1 MHKNFFK
8 FDKDFRT
15 YKAHIIEK
23 DIISEEI
30 FNGTSVDELSGLVIS
45 NYQYNDAWAGVQMT
59 RYDDVTEKLDDG
71 LEEILSNMESKTN
84 QGTFYQ
90 LVNVANSEFSAIK
103 SNVKELQT
111 KISEL
116 TNGFITLVSKSVF
129 DEEIEMLSYRLTVDL
144 TEKVNSVI
152 NCSED
157 QADDKER
164 ILFKFERF
172 LILQQDILDSC
183 SVLLNSKVRT
193 DSTSTLGHE
202 FSLYGGAVHPTSN
215 LPNLKDLISSVKPS
229 QIFHRKNVDF
239 HEAVPLK
246 DEKLLIKL
254 EASHQIV
261 DFHESMSKAC
271 DVEDVQCIFRESNSN
286 DLKTGATA
294 EICERTSFGLHQ
306 KVPRIFHFP
315 LSEWVKIQD

>member
-1 MHKNFFK
+1 M
-8 FDKDFRT
+8 
-15 YKAHIIEK
+15 
-23 DIISEEI
+23 
-30 FNGTSVDELSGLVIS
+30 
-45 NYQYNDAWAGVQMT
+45 
-59 RYDDVTEKLDDG
+59 
-71 LEEILSNMESKTN
+71 
-84 QGTFYQ
+84 
-90 LVNVANSEFSAIK
+90 ANSEFNAIE

-202 FSLYGGAVHPTSN
+202 FSLSGGAVHPPSN
-215 LPNLKDLISSVKPS
+215 LPNLKDLISLVKPS

-239 HEAVPLK
+239 HEAVQAKFLLGSSIYQTRNQSFSLLK
-246 DEKLLIKL
+246 DYILNQKDAIK
-254 EASHQIV
+254 
-261 DFHESMSKAC
+261 
-271 DVEDVQCIFRESNSN
+271 N
-286 DLKTGATA
+286 
-294 EICERTSFGLHQ
+294 
-306 KVPRIFHFP
+306 
-315 LSEWVKIQD
+315 